1 LNQIKDLKDDKKSKE
16 AIEGLTLVLFYLGL
30 YREKTNLTVTGLLLT
45 GLIIERVAINWL
57 KNRFGCTYFKLQKF
71 VELDQRRE
79 ALRYRWDIVNPKY
92 SVNNYK
98 KHYFLNDFD
107 EIKEKMRLHTFKDLI
122 RDKQLK
128 RERKSADANEST
140 KLEQEISEW
149 DLMSKKMSFGD
160 FVPSK
165 VGRRMIDTIKFTV
178 KINCQA
184 SDFDLD
190 KQSKDL
196 LTMSS
201 LDYDYESVP
210 VLQKHKIDQL
220 RNILTDAIQRKY
232 KISFFKGW

>member
-1 LNQIKDLKDDKKSKE
+1 
-16 AIEGLTLVLFYLGL
+16 
-30 YREKTNLTVTGLLLT
+30 
-45 GLIIERVAINWL
+45 
-57 KNRFGCTYFKLQKF
+57 
-71 VELDQRRE
+71 
-79 ALRYRWDIVNPKY
+79 
-92 SVNNYK
+92 
-98 KHYFLNDFD
+98 
-107 EIKEKMRLHTFKDLI
+107 M
-122 RDKQLK
+122 
-128 RERKSADANEST
+128 
-140 KLEQEISEW
+140 
-149 DLMSKKMSFGD
+149 FGD
-160 FVPSK
+160 FVPHK

>member
-1 LNQIKDLKDDKKSKE
+1 M
-16 AIEGLTLVLFYLGL
+16 
-30 YREKTNLTVTGLLLT
+30 
-45 GLIIERVAINWL
+45 
-57 KNRFGCTYFKLQKF
+57 
-71 VELDQRRE
+71 
-79 ALRYRWDIVNPKY
+79 
-92 SVNNYK
+92 NNYK